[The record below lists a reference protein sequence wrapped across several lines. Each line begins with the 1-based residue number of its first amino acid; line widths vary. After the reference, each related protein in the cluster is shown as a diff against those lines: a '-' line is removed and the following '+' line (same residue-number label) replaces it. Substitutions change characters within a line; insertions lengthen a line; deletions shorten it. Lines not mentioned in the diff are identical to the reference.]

1 MKSSLRFIF
10 YSYIKSRLKV
20 LIAFVLF
27 IIIFTIV
34 YALYRLPMEPI
45 VYSIELVVALGF
57 IFVSIDS
64 VRFYQKHQILSGSIT
79 SISSSVNEL
88 PNSKDLLENDYQ
100 NLIKGLVENRGD
112 LIFQFDNK
120 QTEMIDYYT
129 LWAHQIKTPIS
140 AMGLLLQTEDK
151 ASEQTKAYQQELFK
165 IEQYVEMVLQYLR
178 LESMTSDLI
187 IKEYDLLSSV
197 KQAVKKYSM
206 IFINKKITL
215 DLEEIQCQVITD
227 EKWLVFVLEQ
237 ILSNALKYTHQ
248 GKIAIYMD
256 KRQKK
261 TLIIEDTGVGI
272 RDEDILRIFDRGF
285 TGYNGRMDK
294 KSTGIGLYL
303 SQQVLSKL
311 SHSMTV
317 ASEVGRGT
325 KVRIDLSTR
334 EFEAL

>member
-1 MKSSLRFIF
+1 M
-10 YSYIKSRLKV
+10 
-20 LIAFVLF
+20 
-27 IIIFTIV
+27 
-34 YALYRLPMEPI
+34 
-45 VYSIELVVALGF
+45 
-57 IFVSIDS
+57 
-64 VRFYQKHQILSGSIT
+64 
-79 SISSSVNEL
+79 
-88 PNSKDLLENDYQ
+88 
-100 NLIKGLVENRGD
+100 
-112 LIFQFDNK
+112 
-120 QTEMIDYYT
+120 
-129 LWAHQIKTPIS
+129 
-140 AMGLLLQTEDK
+140 
-151 ASEQTKAYQQELFK
+151 
-165 IEQYVEMVLQYLR
+165 
-178 LESMTSDLI
+178 
-187 IKEYDLLSSV
+187 
-197 KQAVKKYSM
+197 
-206 IFINKKITL
+206 
-215 DLEEIQCQVITD
+215 EEIQCQVITD

-303 SQQVLSKL
+303 SQQVLNKL

-317 ASEVGRGT
+317 ASEVGKGT